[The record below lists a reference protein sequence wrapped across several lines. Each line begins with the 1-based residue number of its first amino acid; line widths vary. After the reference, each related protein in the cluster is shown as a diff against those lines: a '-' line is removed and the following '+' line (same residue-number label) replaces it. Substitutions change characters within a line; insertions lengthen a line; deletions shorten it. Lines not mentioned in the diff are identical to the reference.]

1 MDREPEISIGD
12 DQITGFKPMLLEFL
26 QSSFDSDTAAGSFE
40 NFFHK
45 ESTGAVRA
53 ERLKDTSVANPDED
67 TVLIDT

>member
-1 MDREPEISIGD
+1 
-12 DQITGFKPMLLEFL
+12 MLLEFL
-26 QSSFDSDTAAGSFE
+26 QSSFDGGTAAGSFE

-45 ESTGAVRA
+45 EPTGAVRA